1 MNLYDKSAI
10 ILHTDRDDLREF
22 WFKRFDR
29 LISLSE
35 EFDRD
40 LAEKTVTPRQLD
52 WISSFATFKDQ
63 ACWVEAGIRFFNE
76 AKGKAFSYQLE

>member
-40 LAEKTVTPRQLD
+40 LAEKTVNQRQLD

-63 ACWVEAGIRFFNE
+63 A
-76 AKGKAFSYQLE
+76 KAFSYQLE